1 MNFKKIGSFPIMVIL
16 FATPLIIA
24 GIMLKEVISV
34 AVLIILLIF
43 SIILNFIQDKNKKSR
58 KER

>member
-34 AVLIILLIF
+34 AVLITLLIF